1 MKTPS
6 KRPVILLA
14 LLLNPFFYLLFF
26 YSWGRVLA
34 ATGSLPLSR
43 PLSPTSVSVSF
54 VPSDNSPALPVLVN
68 GEPEKVDEVRAKE
81 ILEEEAFEVL
91 VELGMGSEE
100 ARYWTCDFSYEYVSI
115 NGDYRT

>member
-14 LLLNPFFYLLFF
+14 LLLKTFFF

-81 ILEEEAFEVL
+81 ILEKEAFEVL

>member
-14 LLLNPFFYLLFF
+14 LLLKTLFF

-68 GEPEKVDEVRAKE
+68 GEPENVDEVRAKE
-81 ILEEEAFEVL
+81 ILEKEAFEVL
-91 VELGMGSEE
+91 VDLGMGSEE